1 MCGFIA
7 GTRLYRAVPAGIT
20 PFAPTG
26 RTFARTGAIFH
37 ERGWGVGKTCII
49 GNSWPSMNA
58 IFRLGDVPPRK
69 YFLAVAIALGLL
81 FAMLG
86 PEGTTARGPV
96 WAVLQWLAQSIL
108 PMALAIGAHLV
119 LHRSSRFDQ
128 FHPWLKLFLSGSLGA
143 LVFSPLA
150 YGLDL
155 VLGAGEEQGARGHL
169 AGWLDELAGVYL
181 PVTFAWVL
189 INIPFTLGYEF
200 RRLET
205 PPQPE
210 SRAAPVVQPPVS
222 AMPFFMT
229 LLSPPLR
236 AEVISLKSELHY
248 LSVVTTTGRDLIL
261 YTLRDAVR
269 ELPPDAGLMVHRSY
283 WVNKKHVV
291 SFAPRGRLAIVK
303 MSDGSEIPVS
313 RAKLKEAKQLLVSK

>member
-1 MCGFIA
+1 M
-7 GTRLYRAVPAGIT
+7 
-20 PFAPTG
+20 
-26 RTFARTGAIFH
+26 
-37 ERGWGVGKTCII
+37 KT
-49 GNSWPSMNA
+49 
-58 IFRLGDVPPRK
+58 IFRLGDVPPWK

-86 PEGTTARGPV
+86 PEGTTGRGPV

-108 PMALAIGAHLV
+108 PMALAIGAHLA

-128 FHPWLKLFLSGSLGA
+128 LNPWQKLFLSGSLGA

-155 VLGAGEEQGARGHL
+155 ALGAGEAEGARGHL
-169 AGWLDELAGVYL
+169 AGWLEELAAVYF
-181 PVTFAWVL
+181 PVTFTWVL

-205 PPQPE
+205 PTHPLSEP
-210 SRAAPVVQPPVS
+210 RPAPVAPVPAA

-229 LLSPPLR
+229 LLSPSVR

-248 LSVVTTTGRDLIL
+248 LSVVTTAGRGLIL

-269 ELPPDAGLMVHRSY
+269 ELPPDAGLLVHRSY

-291 SFAPRGRLAIVK
+291 SFVPRGRLAIVK

-313 RAKLKEAKQLLVSK
+313 RARLNEAKHLLVSE